1 MNTIFHI
8 NHGDDLYEISMRE
21 NTIVRISR
29 YNANSRRVDVE
40 FDHLTHDV
48 QVKIIDKAKH
58 MLSH

>member
-8 NHGDDLYEISMRE
+8 SHKDDLYEISMRE

-29 YNANSRRVDVE
+29 YNSDSRRVDVE
-40 FDHLTHDV
+40 YDHLASEV
-48 QVKIIDKAKH
+48 QSRIITKAKQ